1 MERIEK
7 SEDIINFIVVLA
19 SFIPK
24 RKWNDKEMHMTNLAT
39 GEDYGTLKEYFK
51 TQMKE
56 LFDIEVE
63 YTE

>member
-1 MERIEK
+1 
-7 SEDIINFIVVLA
+7 
-19 SFIPK
+19 
-24 RKWNDKEMHMTNLAT
+24 MHMTNLAT